1 MKYLRT
7 YTGEDDHT
15 YFEEVDLPF
24 SFERAQGRETDLM
37 SAESIHFRLTPGNMD
52 YDFHTAPRRRL
63 IILLDGGLEVETG
76 HGDKRQFR
84 ALDGRDFRSVFINLD
99 DELIADRRQPT
110 SPSAGAVPVLRCYTG
125 LDDRSTFEDRQ
136 LPYIF
141 ESPSGKMTEEL
152 PLKGFQFVEKSADL
166 NLACHQAPQRQV
178 LLCLTGG
185 IEVEVGDG
193 SKRDV
198 RVGDIYFGED
208 TTGQNHISR
217 ALDGQER
224 LCIFAHLA

>member
-1 MKYLRT
+1 
-7 YTGEDDHT
+7 
-15 YFEEVDLPF
+15 
-24 SFERAQGRETDLM
+24 
-37 SAESIHFRLTPGNMD
+37 
-52 YDFHTAPRRRL
+52 
-63 IILLDGGLEVETG
+63 
-76 HGDKRQFR
+76 
-84 ALDGRDFRSVFINLD
+84 
-99 DELIADRRQPT
+99 
-110 SPSAGAVPVLRCYTG
+110 
-125 LDDRSTFEDRQ
+125 
-136 LPYIF
+136 
-141 ESPSGKMTEEL
+141 MTEEL

-166 NLACHQAPQRQV
+166 NFAHHQAPQRQV

-208 TTGQNHISR
+208 TTGQGHISR